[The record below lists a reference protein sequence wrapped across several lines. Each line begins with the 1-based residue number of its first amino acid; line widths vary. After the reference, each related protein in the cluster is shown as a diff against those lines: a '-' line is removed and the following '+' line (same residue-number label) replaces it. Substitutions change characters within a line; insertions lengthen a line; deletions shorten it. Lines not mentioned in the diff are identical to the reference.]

1 MDNTS
6 KMNNELDQYGVW
18 IKTPPHNAQLAPNEN
33 TPEQKSEDGSS
44 EIDISEFDSPDSEKD
59 GEKSE
64 ADFSIP
70 DDLFSE
76 DLTLPPM
83 PDPDAEVSAENKSD
97 EATEEIQA
105 EPPVDTATD
114 EDSFKEPPSENPEPT
129 PDIDFEAIANQ
140 LNESTAEE
148 EAVTPETK
156 PEAPVSDLADG
167 EISLD
172 AFLDSP
178 DGEISVDSFLGDSS
192 SDTNLQPD
200 GDISLDA
207 FLDASDFGVGPEKQE
222 STTETFEEPLDID
235 LSFEDTALEFDDGA
249 DSDFSDLDAFLE
261 DSSDS
266 SSSSTSVDFENFDAM
281 FDNIE
286 DSAPKAESESAPR
299 PAAGEAS
306 FGESESVD
314 LSEFGLADEDSGN
327 IKIGTE
333 EKAKVPENQDYE
345 LNIDDN
351 AMDSSE
357 MGSEATEDNVE
368 IELDSKED
376 ENKSLKQ
383 DESNPYS
390 APDNDFDVDSLFD
403 SIVDETDPSA
413 PAAPVEKKPEP
424 SSPVEEKAVE
434 EPSVPAKEIAAPATE
449 TENVVEATEDVAAE
463 QADVSTEP
471 SEIIEEKEDNPV
483 EPLDAVVE
491 SISLDE
497 NPSENVESTEEQTFP
512 EPAEANEAVEPVE
525 ETEPVES
532 SPVEENPVEENP
544 AEEIPVEENPVEES
558 QSQESPAEENP
569 VVENDGPDFEALE
582 QEDLSID
589 SVNLDSDTDSAIET
603 NGAMDDNK
611 ENVEEDSMADVEVD
625 SVALD
630 DFMGS
635 EGFSDPSICEGN
647 RSYSPEELEEQRRAK
662 KLEDSNLVVDAT
674 EGETSN
680 DVVEDEEVFP
690 SPFYSPLVE
699 SEGKTAPSFEDS
711 DSANDEDEESD
722 GDGVF
727 DLDAD
732 SIVPADMSD
741 LDYDENTGI
750 RPAENSNEIVAENE
764 NTGDNI
770 DSIDDGVEPENTN
783 LPEAAIETAEENK
796 DTIPDAGEEQMD
808 TNTNDQV
815 SENTNLIKQIAAE
828 LSSLREEINEL
839 KSEFAEFKNGKSAI
853 PEPVPSDSE
862 PEKESGFFSDMDDD
876 DTIALSG
883 DELSNILSSAEFT
896 PAETEAATEEPL
908 FGSVEDAA
916 AVPDEDYDNN
926 LKVDFDNEKLEEPNL
941 DDVQLDDTITS
952 ADETLPTEIDVPKVD
967 ESFDEPAMDSE
978 PSVEESTEESFEA
991 PSLDSETEESET
1003 TREVAS
1009 DEEPVLTT
1017 EPELT
1022 EETETES
1029 TEPEQESF
1037 EAPEP
1042 EVESVFEPESKNSES
1057 IDAQV
1062 DNSITQADYNYLAED
1077 EAAQETP
1084 EEDEKLETGISE
1096 EPVNTVFNKWEASN
1110 PEGEE
1115 NPVEESVEED
1125 FQEPVSAEIAPEET
1139 ESTAD
1144 EQPETFEEPVSAP
1157 VDEAVNEEPVADS
1170 IESEPKPEEPAPS
1183 SGVCSIPEEMKQEI
1197 KSVLAYMDQLL
1208 ESLPEDKIAEF
1219 AQSEQFSTYKKLFNE
1234 LGLS

>member
-18 IKTPPHNAQLAPNEN
+18 IKTPPHNAQVAPNES
-33 TPEQKSEDGSS
+33 TPEQKTEDGSD

-70 DDLFSE
+70 EDLFSQ

-83 PDPDAEVSAENKSD
+83 PDPDAEVSSEIKSD
-97 EATEEIQA
+97 EATDEIKA
-105 EPPVDTATD
+105 EPPVDTAT
-114 EDSFKEPPSENPEPT
+114 EEVSFTEIPSENPEPT
-129 PDIDFEAIANQ
+129 PDIDFEAIAKQ
-140 LNESTAEE
+140 VNESTAEE
-148 EAVTPETK
+148 ESVTPETK

-178 DGEISVDSFLGDSS
+178 DGEVSVDSFLGESG

-222 STTETFEEPLDID
+222 STAETFEEPLDID
-235 LSFEDTALEFDDGA
+235 LSFEDTALEFDEGA

-299 PAAGEAS
+299 PAVSEAS

-333 EKAKVPENQDYE
+333 EKAKVPDNQDYE

-413 PAAPVEKKPEP
+413 PAAPAEKKVEQ

-434 EPSVPAKEIAAPATE
+434 EPSVPAEEIAAPSTE

-471 SEIIEEKEDNPV
+471 SEIIEEKEENPV

-491 SISLDE
+491 SISVDE
-497 NPSENVESTEEQTFP
+497 NPLANVESTEEQTFS
-512 EPAEANEAVEPVE
+512 ESTEANETVEPME
-525 ETEPVES
+525 EKEPSES
-532 SPVEENPVEENP
+532 
-544 AEEIPVEENPVEES
+544 
-558 QSQESPAEENP
+558 SPAEENS
-569 VVENDGPDFEALE
+569 VVENAAPDFEALE

-611 ENVEEDSMADVEVD
+611 ENVEEDSMADVDVD

-647 RSYSPEELEEQRRAK
+647 RSYSPEELEEQRRSK
-662 KLEDSNLVVDAT
+662 ELEDSNLVVDAA

-699 SEGKTAPSFEDS
+699 SEGKSTPSFEDS
-711 DSANDEDEESD
+711 DSANEEDEESD

-770 DSIDDGVEPENTN
+770 DSIDDGNEPENTD

-815 SENTNLIKQIAAE
+815 SENTNLIRQIAAE

-896 PAETEAATEEPL
+896 PAETDAPTEEHL
-908 FGSVEDAA
+908 FGSVEGVA
-916 AVPDEDYDNN
+916 AVPNEDYDNN
-926 LKVDFDNEKLEEPNL
+926 LKVDFDNEKLEEPDL
-941 DDVQLDDTITS
+941 DNVQLEDSITPS
-952 ADETLPTEIDVPKVD
+952 DENLPTEIEVPKVD
-967 ESFDEPAMDSE
+967 ESFDEPVMDSE

-991 PSLDSETEESET
+991 PSLDSEAEESET
-1003 TREVAS
+1003 TREAVS
-1009 DEEPVLTT
+1009 DEEPALST
-1017 EPELT
+1017 EPEFT

-1029 TEPEQESF
+1029 TESESESESF

-1042 EVESVFEPESKNSES
+1042 EVESVSEPENEESES
-1057 IDAQV
+1057 LDAQV
-1062 DNSITQADYNYLAED
+1062 DNSITQDDYNYLAED

-1115 NPVEESVEED
+1115 NPVEENVDED
-1125 FQEPVSAEIAPEET
+1125 FQEPVSTEIAPEET
-1139 ESTAD
+1139 ESTPD
-1144 EQPETFEEPVSAP
+1144 EQPEAFEEPVSAP
-1157 VDEAVNEEPVADS
+1157 IDDAVNEEPVADS
-1170 IESEPKPEEPAPS
+1170 IESEPKPEEPSPS
-1183 SGVCSIPEEMKQEI
+1183 SCVCSIPEEMKQEI